1 MDLWLIFKTR
11 QWLVGNSKL
20 TFLSGEKEKK
30 KKIIPIGKK
39 KKKEQ
44 GRCSAWKMKYVEFKS
59 ANRVRHLEIKEKAKF
74 KCWEF
79 FYRRDWEDLSGVTY
93 AKSI

>member
-1 MDLWLIFKTR
+1 MGT
-11 QWLVGNSKL
+11 SEL
-20 TFLSGEKEKK
+20 TSLSGESGKNRTF
-30 KKIIPIGKK
+30 IPIGKK